1 MQRGLDDLLPRTGP
15 GGGPAGPAGRKEEGD
30 GRQQA
35 EGLLRLARQRALHDQ
50 GQRQRAG
57 ASLASRLKRTA
68 VPQKRP
74 GPLKTPAAGGGGA
87 AAAKVR
93 RKVFKSS
100 TSQPRPRPTV
110 SPFVKRA
117 QADAAPPAEAGSPP
131 PAAAF
136 VLSPPPP
143 PAAAAGGASPAEAA
157 AGPEVINLDSD
168 DDDED
173 PIINLSGSEDGEGAR
188 GAPPGGSSEASR
200 WEAAT
205 QKAKLMELGVGEL
218 KFRAMVAGVKV
229 VGLLEKH
236 EVVDALL
243 EAGVRYEKGPGP
255 KAEPR
260 REDAEEGA
268 GYPWLEGV
276 FQGSQ
281 HLVQAM
287 REKGVTLQGILVQLE
302 EWDKT
307 ERVSISSLYRHV
319 SKTYRVKTN
328 LKPAVD
334 ANVLEKGGAYP
345 NGWVRLVD
353 DSHRPQRREGMF
365 AAAGNK
371 KHGKYGRGGRASL
384 RGKKLP
390 PHQQRTQVF
399 EAGHT
404 IGVAEGGMGWEGL
417 GGVSGFGEFHDA
429 F

>member
-1 MQRGLDDLLPRTGP
+1 M
-15 GGGPAGPAGRKEEGD
+15 
-30 GRQQA
+30 
-35 EGLLRLARQRALHDQ
+35 
-50 GQRQRAG
+50 
-57 ASLASRLKRTA
+57 
-68 VPQKRP
+68 
-74 GPLKTPAAGGGGA
+74 
-87 AAAKVR
+87 
-93 RKVFKSS
+93 
-100 TSQPRPRPTV
+100 
-110 SPFVKRA
+110 
-117 QADAAPPAEAGSPP
+117 
-131 PAAAF
+131 
-136 VLSPPPP
+136 
-143 PAAAAGGASPAEAA
+143 
-157 AGPEVINLDSD
+157 INLDSD

-255 KAEPR
+255 KTEPR

-353 DSHRPQRREGMF
+353 DSHRPQCREGMF

>member
-1 MQRGLDDLLPRTGP
+1 MQRGMDDLLRAGP
-15 GGGPAGPAGRKEEGD
+15 GGGPAGRAGRNEEEEGD
-30 GRQQA
+30 GGGGQQA
-35 EGLLRLARQRALHDQ
+35 EVLLRISRQRALHDQ
-50 GQRQRAG
+50 GQRPRSG
-57 ASLASRLKRTA
+57 ASLASRLKRSA
-68 VPQKRP
+68 APQKRP
-74 GPLKTPAAGGGGA
+74 GPPKTPAAGGGGA
-87 AAAKVR
+87 AAAKKV

-100 TSQPRPRPTV
+100 SASQPRPRPTV

-117 QADAAPPAEAGSPP
+117 QADAAPPVEAGLSPPAAAFVPSPSPP
-131 PAAAF
+131 PAAA
-136 VLSPPPP
+136 
-143 PAAAAGGASPAEAA
+143 ASPAEAA

-173 PIINLSGSEDGEGAR
+173 PIINLSGSEDGEGPR
-188 GAPPGGSSEASR
+188 GAPPGVAAEASR

-229 VGLLEKH
+229 LGLLEKH

-260 REDAEEGA
+260 PEDAEEGA

-287 REKGVTLQGILVQLE
+287 RDKGVTLQSILVQLE

-319 SKTYRVKTN
+319 SKTFRVKTN

-390 PHQQRTQVF
+390 PRQQRTQVF

-404 IGVAEGGMGWEGL
+404 IGVADGGVGWESY
-417 GGVSGFGEFHDA
+417 GVSGMGEFHDA

>member
-35 EGLLRLARQRALHDQ
+35 EVLLRLARQRALHDQ

-136 VLSPPPP
+136 VPSPSPP
-143 PAAAAGGASPAEAA
+143 PAAAAASPAEAA

-287 REKGVTLQGILVQLE
+287 REKGVTLQSILVQLE

-353 DSHRPQRREGMF
+353 DSHRPQCREGMF

>member
-35 EGLLRLARQRALHDQ
+35 EVLLRLARQRALHDQ

-74 GPLKTPAAGGGGA
+74 GPLKTPAAGRGGA

-136 VLSPPPP
+136 VPSPSPP
-143 PAAAAGGASPAEAA
+143 PAAAAASPAEAA

-287 REKGVTLQGILVQLE
+287 REKGVTLQSILVQLE

-353 DSHRPQRREGMF
+353 DSHRPQCREGMF

>member
-1 MQRGLDDLLPRTGP
+1 MQRGLDDLLPRSGP

-35 EGLLRLARQRALHDQ
+35 EVLLRLARQRALHDQ

-87 AAAKVR
+87 APAKVR

-136 VLSPPPP
+136 VPSPSPP
-143 PAAAAGGASPAEAA
+143 PAAAAASPAEAA

-255 KAEPR
+255 KTEPR
-260 REDAEEGA
+260 PEDAEEGA

-287 REKGVTLQGILVQLE
+287 REKGVTLQSILVQLE

-353 DSHRPQRREGMF
+353 DSHRPQCREGMF